1 MLTRT
6 TPAIKNNTGPAE
18 NLFIDDIPKPAPA
31 AGEALIK
38 VKAFGLNR
46 MDLLQREGKYPVP
59 PQAPPTMGV
68 EFSGVIE
75 GFGDGSNVGDFKV
88 GGEVL
93 GLAYGGAYAE
103 YIVVALA
110 MLVHKPKELSWE
122 EAAGVPEVSI
132 GYAAED
138 RAIADV
144 CVCTVDMDYRLASP
158 FPHWRFPTWPIRPL
172 ARRCLFRLAIG
183 HPTRQGP
190 RRKSHLRDGRFA
202 REDRFP
208 DS

>member
-103 YIVVALA
+103 YVVVALA

-144 CVCTVDMDYRLASP
+144 YVYGRHGLPPRKHFSS
-158 FPHWRFPTWPIRPL
+158 
-172 ARRCLFRLAIG
+172 LAISNLANPSSG
-183 HPTRQGP
+183 TPVPLPSRYRASNSPKPTAQKP
-190 RRKSHLRDGRFA
+190 STRRPVRRRRSI
-202 REDRFP
+202 
-208 DS
+208 S